1 MSFTSTSPSAP
12 RNAGQPLA
20 ARRPSDIMLSRV
32 AASLYWTSRYLER
45 AENTARLLDVNL
57 QLLLDFNQI
66 DDQTLKQHW
75 LPILKSADE
84 EEAFFKQYQEA
95 NSRNVTTF
103 MTFCAENPNSV
114 ISCISAARENA
125 RQVRDQISI
134 EMWEVLNL
142 AYLFFKDGEAEIIWQ
157 DGTGAGAL
165 YDRVKSYSHLFQ
177 GLTDSTFSRSEGYE
191 FLQFGKYL
199 ERADKTSRMLDVKY
213 HILLPKVSD
222 VGGAVDTAQ
231 WQAVLRSAS
240 ALEAYRRFYMAEIL
254 PIKVAEFLIFSETFP
269 RSLRFCLTEL
279 DSYLD
284 KLGQAQNNRY
294 ATATDRSF
302 GRLLNDLKFTSIE
315 DIFSRGLHEYI
326 ALVQKVLVELND
338 HIFQTFM
345 YYPPTDLEAEIRV
358 HQQESQQQQQ
368 SRPQA

>member
-1 MSFTSTSPSAP
+1 MSFTNTLSDAA
-12 RNAGQPLA
+12 RNPGETMA

-57 QLLLDFNQI
+57 QLLLDFNQL
-66 DDQTLKQHW
+66 DDKTLKELW
-75 LPILKSADE
+75 LPILKSSDE
-84 EEAFFKQYQEA
+84 EEAFFKRYKQADSE
-95 NSRNVTTF
+95 NVTEF
-103 MTFCAENPNSV
+103 MTFCVDNPNSV
-114 ISCISAARENA
+114 VACISAARENA

-142 AYLFFKDGEAEIIWQ
+142 AYLFFKDGDARALWQ
-157 DGTGAGAL
+157 DGAGCGAV
-165 YDRVKSYSHLFQ
+165 YDRVKSFSHLFQ
-177 GLTDSTFSRSEGYE
+177 GLTGSTFSRSEGYE

-199 ERADKTSRMLDVKY
+199 ERADKTTRLLDVKY

-231 WQAVLRSAS
+231 WQAILRSAS

-254 PIKVAEFLIFSETFP
+254 PIKVAEFLIFSESFP
-269 RSLRFCLTEL
+269 RSIRFCLQEL
-279 DSYLD
+279 EQYLER
-284 KLGQAQNNRY
+284 LGETQ
-294 ATATDRSF
+294 TARSMTPSERSF

-315 DIFSRGLHEYI
+315 DIFSRGLHQYL
-326 ALVQKVLVELND
+326 ADVQKVLEDLND

-345 YYPPTDLEAEIRV
+345 YYPPTDRESEIRV
-358 HQQESQQQQQ
+358 HQQESQQQQ
-368 SRPQA
+368 SRRPA